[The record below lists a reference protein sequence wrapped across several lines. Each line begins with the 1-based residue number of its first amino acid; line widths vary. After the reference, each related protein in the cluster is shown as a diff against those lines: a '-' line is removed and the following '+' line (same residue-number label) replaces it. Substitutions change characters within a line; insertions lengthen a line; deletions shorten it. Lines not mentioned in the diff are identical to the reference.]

1 MTTGQAGDVTV
12 SLPHLAFSSAVETN
26 LVEED
31 LAPVQCGDG
40 TVTFHAE
47 PFRYHTIRLLGSE

>member
-1 MTTGQAGDVTV
+1 M
-12 SLPHLAFSSAVETN
+12 SLPHLPFSSAVETN

-31 LAPVQCGDG
+31 LAPAECREG